1 MYIYH
6 PYIYFYIYI
15 YINVKTLD
23 LIILE
28 NLLRDVTT
36 ESINICAS
44 NFELIWNIRCSGLY
58 FFLLEVV
65 DH

>member
-1 MYIYH
+1 ML
-6 PYIYFYIYI
+6 
-15 YINVKTLD
+15 KLTLD

-44 NFELIWNIRCSGLY
+44 NFELIWNIRYSGLY